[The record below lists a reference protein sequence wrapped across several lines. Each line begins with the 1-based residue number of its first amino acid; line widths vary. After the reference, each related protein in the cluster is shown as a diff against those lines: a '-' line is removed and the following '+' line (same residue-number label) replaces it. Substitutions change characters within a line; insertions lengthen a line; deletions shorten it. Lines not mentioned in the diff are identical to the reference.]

1 MVEIV
6 TDYIK
11 RIFFFRARK
20 EYQFFIDFDVLV
32 KDNELCPNIFK
43 RNFI

>member
-11 RIFFFRARK
+11 RIIFFRARK
-20 EYQFFIDFDVLV
+20 EYQFFIDFEVLV
-32 KDNELCPNIFK
+32 KKNHQP
-43 RNFI
+43 RHRATGY